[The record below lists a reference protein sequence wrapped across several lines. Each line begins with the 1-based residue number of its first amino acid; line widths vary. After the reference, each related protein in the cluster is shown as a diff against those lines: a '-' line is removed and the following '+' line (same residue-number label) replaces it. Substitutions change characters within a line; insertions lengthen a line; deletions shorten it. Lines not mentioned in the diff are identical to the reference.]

1 MKEKLNHKSVLST
14 VDRDSV
20 VLDSEVTDVLFHFDA
35 IMDSL
40 EVDEP
45 SPRTQSPN
53 QEPTEVTT
61 IPNPTPES
69 GPPSP
74 CDVESPELTKLCP
87 PSPTTAR
94 NLPKVKEIQKQ
105 LLVRRDSDITQS
117 KPRDKS
123 PPRVNVQNIIQRLHV
138 STSPSPEPLPPSQPR
153 PRSNSKSIQ
162 DKITVLTTAQADE
175 PEDTRRSYTPPLVR
189 RKIKS
194 PFLER
199 SKSEDF
205 ESSLSEIAEQGHPLE
220 VISQTPSPLP
230 PEDIATVTVH
240 ELAEGSSDIATKPPT
255 VLDSTTR
262 EPVAETTEDLSET
275 ATVSDDAVFK
285 PSPVKHPQTVST
297 SEKLDTI
304 ESQTKPHKSPDKVS
318 VQAKEDSPQTRG
330 SVNSESDREGTLE
343 GKKVD
348 SVRQDVPERTSE
360 TSHSVEQEEGS
371 DRKRSAIIGPEDVQ
385 LTLEPEPTIEEQ
397 SESTLNTSTNST
409 HVELI
414 IGVRENGL
422 FEAPPRIVD
431 PCTKASLEPPST
443 IQKSGHYDH
452 LSSLSPYDHLPPLE
466 PEETELDTSMFRKRS
481 ASDVISHRVHP
492 VAGPPVDSSLISSA
506 VSLWRTVTCTSAC
519 IEVHFVLH
527 VCQQNEVTVP
537 GRNDNQKMTQS

>member
-1 MKEKLNHKSVLST
+1 MEEESVSEKEKLDHKAVLSA
-14 VDRDSV
+14 VDRDTI

-40 EVDEP
+40 EVEEP
-45 SPRTQSPN
+45 SPRTLTPN
-53 QEPTEVTT
+53 QEPAEVTT
-61 IPNPTPES
+61 SPNPTPES

-87 PSPTTAR
+87 PSPTTPR

-117 KPRDKS
+117 KQRDKS
-123 PPRVNVQNIIQRLHV
+123 PPRVNVQNIIQQLHV
-138 STSPSPEPLPPSQPR
+138 STSSPSPEPLPPSQPR

-162 DKITVLTTAQADE
+162 DKISVLTTTQADQ
-175 PEDTRRSYTPPLVR
+175 PEETRRSYTPPLIR

-205 ESSLSEIAEQGHPLE
+205 ESSLSEIAEHSHPLE
-220 VISQTPSPLP
+220 IISQTPSPLP
-230 PEDIATVTVH
+230 PEDIATATVH
-240 ELAEGSSDIATKPPT
+240 ELVEGSTDNATKPPT

-262 EPVAETTEDLSET
+262 EPVAETTEDLSEA
-275 ATVSDDAVFK
+275 ATVSDDTVFK
-285 PSPVKHPQTVST
+285 PSPVKQSQTVST
-297 SEKLDTI
+297 SEKLDTT
-304 ESQTKPHKSPDKVS
+304 ESQVKPHKSTDKVS
-318 VQAKEDSPQTRG
+318 VQAKEDSTQIRG
-330 SVNSESDREGTLE
+330 SVDSESDREGTLA

-348 SVRQDVPERTSE
+348 RVRQDVPEPTSE
-360 TSHSVEQEEGS
+360 TSHSD
-371 DRKRSAIIGPEDVQ
+371 DRKRSAIIGPEDIQ
-385 LTLEPEPTIEEQ
+385 LTLEPEPPIEEE

-431 PCTKASLEPPST
+431 PSTKASLEPPST

-452 LSSLSPYDHLPPLE
+452 LKSLGHYDHLSPLE
-466 PEETELDTSMFRKRS
+466 PEEETELATSMFRKRS
-481 ASDVISHRVHP
+481 ASDVTSHRIHP

-506 VSLWRTVTCTSAC
+506 VSLWCTVMYTSAC
-519 IEVHFVLH
+519 IEA
-527 VCQQNEVTVP
+527 Q
-537 GRNDNQKMTQS
+537 